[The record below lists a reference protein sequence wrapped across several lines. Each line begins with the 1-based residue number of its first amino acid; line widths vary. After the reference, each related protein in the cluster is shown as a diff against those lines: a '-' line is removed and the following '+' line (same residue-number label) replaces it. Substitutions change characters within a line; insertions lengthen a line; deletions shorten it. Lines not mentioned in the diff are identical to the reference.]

1 MSDTDKYLPIS
12 EFASAKGISNKKA
25 IEMIRDGFYSGGEQ
39 KDGWYVHMSE
49 ISEANISEI

>member
-49 ISEANISEI
+49 SREANISEI